1 MQIRTEIAE
10 LVRTLNAEPRAEPLR
25 LREEDYD
32 SLEAILQRHP
42 DLWPTALADTL
53 LALRRKLRWETIDR
67 GSLPEPLLPFFDDTF
82 RRNLDPMALARTIG
96 QDLCSSCAECECRC

>member
-1 MQIRTEIAE
+1 MQTRAEIAE
-10 LVRTLNAEPRAEPLR
+10 LVRALDAESRVEPLP

-32 SLEAILQRHP
+32 DLAAILQRHP

-67 GSLPEPLLPFFDDTF
+67 DSLPEPLLPFFDDTF
-82 RRNLDPMALARTIG
+82 RRNLDPMAFARTIG
-96 QDLCSSCAECECRC
+96 QDLRSSCAECECRC